1 MEILEK
7 LPDVTLF
14 GGNDGGARNREFDCR
29 KCRRS
34 HRVCSTHPGG
44 RGQRADRDGFGEYR
58 SKCGCE
64 VVGPAA
70 TVKQAIEQIRRGPID
85 IAIVDYLLEDG
96 TADRLARA
104 LDQRK
109 IPFALC
115 TGSDGGQLNVKFAGT
130 PIVTKP
136 YTQADIQGVIDT
148 LVANR
153 LADS

>member
-1 MEILEK
+1 MAARETENLIVENAVAATVSAPRILVVEDNA
-7 LPDVTLF
+7 LIAMDLESIVQ
-14 GGNDGGARNREFDCR
+14 E
-29 KCRRS
+29 S
-34 HRVCSTHPGG
+34 
-44 RGQRADRDGFGEYR
+44 
-58 SKCGCE
+58 GCE